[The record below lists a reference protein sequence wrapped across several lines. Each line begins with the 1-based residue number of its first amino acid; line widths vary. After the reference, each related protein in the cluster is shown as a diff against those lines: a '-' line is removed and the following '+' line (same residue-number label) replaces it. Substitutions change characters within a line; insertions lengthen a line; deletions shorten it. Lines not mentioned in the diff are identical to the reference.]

1 MNGEFRIGAW
11 LVQPRLNAV
20 VMDGQSVR
28 LEPKVMQVLVCLA
41 RGAGDVVEKEQ
52 LIRTVW
58 PDTFVS
64 DDALTRCIS
73 ELRKTFEDDARESR
87 IIQTIPKI
95 GYRLVAPIEEVARPA
110 AAPRPAAV
118 ETQKEAAT
126 DAAPAAVPTP
136 KLRSPAAW
144 FAVGTAILALI
155 GVAYWHHRHTAS
167 APKVAIDSI
176 AVLPF
181 TNGTPDPAID
191 YLSDGIAMSVSNGLS
206 KIPNVKVISQTST
219 SYYRGQRINPTFV
232 GEQLGAQALV
242 TGRMVK
248 KGDDL
253 VIDVELIKARENS
266 HLWGAEYE
274 HPASE
279 VMAMEEEIAR
289 DIIAN
294 LQIRASQGPAAPTMR
309 RPSSNE
315 AYQLYLQGRYFWNR
329 RTPEG
334 INKSIDY
341 FQQAI
346 AKDPQD
352 ALAYAGLADAYNV
365 LSMYNSVPPGEAF
378 PKAQAAALKALSL
391 DDSLAE
397 AHTSLAMAEFS
408 YDWDAAGGEREYRRA
423 IALDPNYATAHHW
436 YSLLLEIMGRKEEAR
451 NEAQKALELDP
462 LSLIINS
469 NLAKMDAEEKRFD
482 DAQRVVNKLRDLDP
496 HSALTYGSF
505 EVLHLEQGNCPAAL
519 ADLEKIQEIVPG
531 AGGELA
537 EAGEVYARCGDAER
551 AREFAGRLET
561 LSGKQYVAPASIAF
575 IYAWLGDKDHTLLWL
590 EKGLAARDDGVM
602 HAMVSPACA
611 FLRNDPRFQRF
622 LQQIKPLK

>member
-1 MNGEFRIGAW
+1 MP
-11 LVQPRLNAV
+11 VPV
-20 VMDGQSVR
+20 
-28 LEPKVMQVLVCLA
+28 
-41 RGAGDVVEKEQ
+41 
-52 LIRTVW
+52 
-58 PDTFVS
+58 
-64 DDALTRCIS
+64 
-73 ELRKTFEDDARESR
+73 
-87 IIQTIPKI
+87 
-95 GYRLVAPIEEVARPA
+95 PA
-110 AAPRPAAV
+110 AKGHLR
-118 ETQKEAAT
+118 TQ
-126 DAAPAAVPTP
+126 
-136 KLRSPAAW
+136 W
-144 FAVGTAILALI
+144 LI
-155 GVAYWHHRHTAS
+155 GGAAIVALLAAAFWLHRHSTRS
-167 APKVAIDSI
+167 SKRSINSI

-181 TNGTPDPAID
+181 ANGTSDPGID

-219 SYYRGQRINPTFV
+219 SYYRGQRINPTLV

-253 VIDVELIKARENS
+253 VIDVELVRARENS

-274 HPASE
+274 HPANE
-279 VMAMEEEIAR
+279 VLAMEEEIAR

-294 LQIRASQGPAAPTMR
+294 LQIRHTESPVTAVVRHPAN
-309 RPSSNE
+309 NE

-352 ALAYAGLADAYNV
+352 ALVYAGLADAYNV
-365 LSMYNSVPPGEAF
+365 LSMYNSVSPREAF

-397 AHTSLAMAEFS
+397 AHTSLAMAKFS

-436 YSLLLEIMGRKEEAR
+436 YSLLLEMMGRKEEAR

-469 NLAKMDAEEKRFD
+469 NLAKMDAEEKRFE
-482 DAQRVVNKLRDLDP
+482 DAQRVIEKLRELDP
-496 HSALTYGSF
+496 HSALTYGSL

-531 AGGELA
+531 AGHALA
-537 EAGEVYARCGDAER
+537 EAGEVYARCGEKDKAL
-551 AREFAGRLET
+551 AIAGKLET
-561 LSGKQYVAPASIAF
+561 VSKKEYVAPSSIAL
-575 IYAWLGDKDHTLLWL
+575 IYCRLEDKDRTFAWL
-590 EKGLAARDDGVM
+590 EKGLAARDDGIL
-602 HAMVSPACA
+602 HAKNGPACA
-611 FLRNDPRFQRF
+611 FLRNDPRFQKF
-622 LQQIKPLK
+622 LQQIKPLN